1 MVGLIVIL
9 SIIFYRYTLYFIDS
23 SIISSLDT
31 SVQQEL
37 QNTIYQAII
46 IVNIFNII
54 FVGIYAIILSS
65 ILTYPIKTLT
75 KKLSNMNENMI
86 KKIDVSQLPLE
97 FEPLGKS
104 INKLLMRISNFL
116 KYKKELFIGS
126 AHELKTPLAVMKTKN
141 QVTLRKKNPTNEQLK
156 EALKEN
162 IESVDNMNK
171 IVTSILAFGRAEGA
185 QFEIAREVDII
196 KFLNKSCRDFKFLA
210 ISQGKSFEYNISP
223 KSYSI
228 EIQTLLLTQI
238 LQNFVQ
244 NALKFTPS
252 KNRVILE
259 SKLIGNEYIIEVIDE
274 GVGIDENK
282 DLFAPFVRGSNSNGT
297 GLGLFL
303 AKSAS
308 DALGA
313 KINIKN
319 RKDGKGAIA
328 SLILS
333 K

>member
-1 MVGLIVIL
+1 MVSLVILL
-9 SIIFYRYTLYFIDS
+9 SIIFYRYTLYIIDT
-23 SIISSLDT
+23 SIISSLD
-31 SVQQEL
+31 SNIQSQL
-37 QNTIYQAII
+37 QDTIYQAII
-46 IVNIFNII
+46 IVNIFNIV

-65 ILTYPIKTLT
+65 ILTQPIKVLT
-75 KKLSNMNENMI
+75 TKFSNMNENMLNS
-86 KKIDVSQLPLE
+86 IDTSILPIE

-116 KYKKELFIGS
+116 KYKKELFVGS

-141 QVTLRKKNPTNEQLK
+141 QVILRKKNPTQEQLK

-162 IESVDNMNK
+162 IDSVDTMNK

-185 QFEIAREVDII
+185 QFEVAKEIDII
-196 KFLNKSCRDFKFLA
+196 EFLDKSCKDFKFLA
-210 ISQGKSFEYNISP
+210 LSQGKNFEYTLSP
-223 KSYSI
+223 KKYSI
-228 EIQTLLLTQI
+228 KIQTLLLTQI

-252 KNRVILE
+252 QNKVILN
-259 SKLIGNEYIIEVIDE
+259 SKFIGNEYIIEVIDE
-274 GVGIDENK
+274 GIGIDESR
-282 DLFAPFVRGSNSNGT
+282 DLFAPFIRGKESNGT

-308 DALGA
+308 EALGA
-313 KINIKN
+313 KISIKN
-319 RKDGKGAIA
+319 RKDSKGAIA